1 VQTVLVV
8 DDEWAIADWLHA
20 LLGDEGYDVL
30 VASNGKQA
38 LELLRRQKA
47 DLIVSDFMMPI
58 LDGPGL
64 LRELAKSPGL
74 SGIPVIVMSSLQET
88 AVRERCDGYKAFL
101 RKPFREADVL
111 KTIQRVLSADE
122 K

>member
-20 LLGDEGYDVL
+20 LLDDEGYDVL